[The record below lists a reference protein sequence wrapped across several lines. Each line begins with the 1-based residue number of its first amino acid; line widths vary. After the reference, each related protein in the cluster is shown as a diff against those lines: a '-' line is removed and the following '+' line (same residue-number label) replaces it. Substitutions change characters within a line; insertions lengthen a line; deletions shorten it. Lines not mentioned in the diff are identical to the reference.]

1 MHKYQAALQKHK
13 KLSES
18 EARSQGLRW
27 RRCQVIQQVLA
38 KLGCFYSYSQ
48 LVARFGETEGF
59 GGPLCAGAGPQYC
72 GESPVRNQVRS
83 RQ

>member
-1 MHKYQAALQKHK
+1 M
-13 KLSES
+13 
-18 EARSQGLRW
+18 
-27 RRCQVIQQVLA
+27 LA
-38 KLGCFYSYSQ
+38 KMGCFYSYSR

-72 GESPVRNQVRS
+72 GDSPVRNQVRS